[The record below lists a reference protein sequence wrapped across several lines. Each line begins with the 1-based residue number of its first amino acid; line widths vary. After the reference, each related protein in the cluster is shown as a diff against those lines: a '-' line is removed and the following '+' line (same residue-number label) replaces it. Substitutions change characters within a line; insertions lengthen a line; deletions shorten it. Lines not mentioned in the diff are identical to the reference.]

1 MRPHLRSLA
10 LLLALAAGPARAAG
24 PSLAVV
30 SLDAPAELAATG
42 RSLAEAIA
50 KKAAGFQVLDPDAA
64 EKRLGKTAYA
74 ALARC
79 GDDAECLAA
88 KGKKLEVDRI
98 LGGRLAKRGA
108 AYRVSLVHADGKT
121 GSRVGGLERE
131 IPIASRR
138 LQKDVLDA
146 IPALL
151 EGSKEPTGV
160 LRVVTDSPGAEVT
173 VDGAAI
179 GRTPVAHVLKQGRHQ
194 VKVALPGHVD
204 AEPVWIEVPAGGMVE
219 HRPRLYRVPGRDR
232 PNAAGVEGTGTAVQV
247 VK

>member
-1 MRPHLRSLA
+1 MHARLRPLA
-10 LLLALAAGPARAAG
+10 LILALSAGTARAAG

-30 SLDAPAELAATG
+30 SLDAPPDLAATG

-50 KKAAGFQVLDPDAA
+50 HKVDGFQVTGPDAA
-64 EKRLGKTAYA
+64 ERKLGRSAYA
-74 ALARC
+74 ALVRC

-88 KGKKLEVDRI
+88 KGKKLEVERI
-98 LGGRLAKRGA
+98 VGGRLTKRGT
-108 AYRVSLVHADGKT
+108 AYRVALVHADAKT

-131 IPIASRR
+131 VPVASRR
-138 LQKDVLDA
+138 LQKDVVEA
-146 IPALL
+146 TPALL
-151 EGSKEPTGV
+151 QGSKEPTGV

-173 VDGAAI
+173 VDGAVA
-179 GRTPVAHVLKQGRHQ
+179 GKTPIAQVVKQGRHQ
-194 VKVALPGHVD
+194 VKVALPGYVD

-232 PNAAGVEGTGTAVQV
+232 PNAAGAEGTGTAVQI